1 MEALMLKNKYSF
13 KLANTNEKPLGTMIV
28 EVYMNSQNEQNFKAF
43 SYIANGHRTPWYHRL
58 YLALLYLFI
67 PSFVACGNLVL
78 LSAQKTE
85 MIIALCKALDRTED
99 MYEKYC

>member
-1 MEALMLKNKYSF
+1 MLKTKYSF
-13 KLANTNEKPLGTMIV
+13 KLANTNQNPLGTMIV
-28 EVYMNSQNEQNFKAF
+28 EVYPGGQNDQHFKAF
-43 SYIANGHRTPWYHRL
+43 CYIAGGYRTPWYHRL

-67 PSFVACGNLVL
+67 PSFVACGNLVM

-85 MIIALCKALDRTED
+85 MIVALCKALDKTED